1 MVQLLLVEEGVL
13 TRQLLIQ
20 LEVRVKLMPVGV
32 ARQGCPSTSAG
43 VLEKVLLDLDVII
56 ILDEVRYVCLMLSL

>member
-1 MVQLLLVEEGVL
+1 
-13 TRQLLIQ
+13 
-20 LEVRVKLMPVGV
+20 MPVGV
-32 ARQGCPSTSAG
+32 ARQGCPAATTR

>member
-32 ARQGCPSTSAG
+32 ARQGCPAATTR